1 MTNKPSVPRNNKDIK
16 GRKLD
21 NPDLVDTEKESLF
34 DMHEDMQ
41 TVDAVPVDELNEKI
55 KDEADENH
63 RKTKDTSSSEKRYP
77 D

>member
-1 MTNKPSVPRNNKDIK
+1 MTNKPFNEKEHENQK

-41 TVDAVPVDELNEKI
+41 TVDAVPVEELNQKV
-55 KDEADENH
+55 KDEKDKNH
-63 RKTKDTSSSEKRYP
+63 TKDTSATEEKYP
-77 D
+77 K